1 MKKTKNEVSAYL
13 NNILLLL
20 LGLFCITFPVAF
32 STLTTDPFT
41 LPKQII
47 LGVVALVSLVLL
59 GAKMIS
65 DGKVVLRRTPLD
77 IAVALFTIVL
87 FISAVISINRAD
99 ALIAFVPL
107 LFAVI
112 LYFIIINTIR
122 NLKSLYFIL
131 SSLAIGGII
140 LSIVNVLSFFKIY
153 VLPFAFTKN
162 QLFTPTGFLLDQL
175 LYVVFILPAL
185 LFYTWPMIKKYTG
198 QESTRDPETKKSM
211 SQMMFFGVAAIII
224 TLSLC
229 VTLYQLIVVQKPTL
243 LPYGVGFQT
252 AFAAISQDASR
263 TAQGFLFGS
272 GYGTYNTDFTR
283 FKQQSFNANTNLWS
297 FTFFRSSSYV
307 LELLATAGVLGLGA
321 FFLILFGVFKSIGL
335 APLKK
340 NPFFLGFVIAT
351 ISAFLLPFG
360 FVLQTLFFIVLALL
374 LTDEGIKQNNKFYDL
389 EFNFVALKKGV
400 ITTAAMQWNP
410 TTGTYTPAGPV
421 TEKSFSIFMPITFF
435 IFCLILAGYL
445 GYQMIMYVSSDIVFQ
460 HSLNAAAANN
470 GLQTYND
477 QTNAI
482 NLFPSRD
489 VYYRVYSQTNLALA
503 NSIASSQ
510 PKDATPTAQVQQTI
524 STLIQQSI
532 NSARSATAISPL
544 TSLNWQNLSSIYRNL
559 IGFGQNAEQFSLL
572 ANQQATVLD
581 PTNPN
586 LYINQGG
593 VYYQLGKWDDAIRQ
607 FQISINLKPD
617 LANAYYN
624 LGHALEQKGDL
635 ENALI
640 QYQTVK
646 TLVVADPVNTKGIN
660 QEIAALEKKIK
671 GGEQVADTSTS
682 KVEPSTDEKL
692 EISTPSA
699 QLPER
704 DQKVKIPAPSVS
716 PAASPTVSPTAK
728 P

>member
-1 MKKTKNEVSAYL
+1 MKKSKNEVSAYL

-20 LGLFCITFPVAF
+20 LGLFSIAFPLAF

-77 IAVALFTIVL
+77 IPVALFTIVL
-87 FISAVISINRAD
+87 FISAMLSFNRAD

-107 LFAVI
+107 FFAVI
-112 LYFIIINTIR
+112 LYFVLVNIIR
-122 NLKSLYFIL
+122 NKQSLYFIL
-131 SSLAIGGII
+131 SSLAIGGIA
-140 LSIVNVLSFFKIY
+140 LSIVNMLSFFKIY
-153 VLPFAFTKN
+153 VLPFAFTKS

-175 LYVVFILPAL
+175 LYFAFILPAL
-185 LFYTWPMIKKYTG
+185 FFYAWPMIKKYTG
-198 QESTRDPETKKSM
+198 QESTRDPQAKKSM
-211 SQMMFFGVAAIII
+211 PQIMFFAVGSIII

-229 VTLYQLIVVQKPTL
+229 ITLYQLIVVQKPTL

-283 FKQQSFNANTNLWS
+283 FKQQSFNSNTNLWS
-297 FTFFRSSSYV
+297 LTFFRSSSYV
-307 LELLATAGVLGLGA
+307 LELLATTGILGLGA
-321 FFLILFGVFKSIGL
+321 FLLIIFRVIKGVGL
-335 APLKK
+335 TSLKK

-360 FVLQTLFFIVLALL
+360 FILQTIFFIILALL
-374 LTDEGIKQNNKFYDL
+374 LADEGIKQNHKFYDL

-410 TTGTYTPAGPV
+410 TTGTYTPAGPAA
-421 TEKSFSIFMPITFF
+421 EKSFSIFMPITFF
-435 IFCLILAGYL
+435 ILCLLIAGYL

-460 HSLNAAAANN
+460 RSLNAAAANN

-544 TSLNWQNLSSIYRNL
+544 TSLNWQNLSGVYRNL

-572 ANQQATVLD
+572 ANQQATILD
-581 PTNPN
+581 PNNPN

-607 FQISINLKPD
+607 FQIAINLKPD
-617 LANAYYN
+617 LANGYYN

-646 TLVVADPVNTKGIN
+646 TLVVSDPANTKSIN
-660 QEIAALEKKIK
+660 QEIKALQEKIGEAAKPQQPAQEAAAKPTEK
-671 GGEQVADTSTS
+671 DTS
-682 KVEPSTDEKL
+682 L
-692 EISTPSA
+692 GISTPSA

-704 DQKVKIPAPSVS
+704 DQKVKIPAP
-716 PAASPTVSPTAK
+716 TVSPTVTPK

>member
-13 NNILLLL
+13 NNILLLI
-20 LGLFCITFPVAF
+20 LGLFSIAFPLVF

-65 DGKVVLRRTPLD
+65 DGKVILKRTPLD
-77 IAVALFTIVL
+77 IPVAIFTIVL
-87 FISAVISINRAD
+87 FISAMLSFNRAD
-99 ALIAFVPL
+99 ALISFVPL
-107 LFAVI
+107 FFAVI
-112 LYFIIINTIR
+112 LYFVLVNIIR
-122 NLKSLYFIL
+122 NKQSLYFIL
-131 SSLAIGGII
+131 SSLTIGGVVLSVLNI
-140 LSIVNVLSFFKIY
+140 LSLFKLY
-153 VLPFAFTKN
+153 VLPFAFTKSP
-162 QLFTPTGFLLDQL
+162 LFTPTGFLLDQL
-175 LYVVFILPAL
+175 LYFAFILPAL
-185 LFYTWPMIKKYTG
+185 LFYAWPMIKKYTG
-198 QESTRDPETKKSM
+198 GEEKQDPNAKKNM
-211 SQMMFFGVAAIII
+211 SQIMLFAVAAIII

-229 VTLYQLIVVQKPTL
+229 ITLYQLIIVQKPTL

-272 GYGTYNTDFTR
+272 GYGTYNTDFAR
-283 FKQQSFNANTNLWS
+283 FKQQSFNNNTNLWS
-297 FTFFRSSSYV
+297 LTFFRSSSYV

-321 FFLILFGVFKSIGL
+321 FLLILFRVFKGIGL
-335 APLKK
+335 TPLKK

-351 ISAFLLPFG
+351 IGAFLLPFG

-374 LTDEGIKQNNKFYDL
+374 LADEGTKQNHKFYDL

-410 TTGTYTPAGPV
+410 STGTYTPASPAE
-421 TEKSFSIFMPITFF
+421 EKSFSIFMPIAFF
-435 IFCLILAGYL
+435 LICLVIAGYL
-445 GYQMIMYVSSDIVFQ
+445 GYQMVTYVSSDILFQ

-510 PKDATPTAQVQQTI
+510 PKNATPTAQVQQTI
-524 STLIQQSI
+524 SKLIQQSI
-532 NSARSATAISPL
+532 NSARSATEISPL
-544 TSLNWQNLSSIYRNL
+544 TSLNWQNLSGVYRNL

-572 ANQQATVLD
+572 ANQQAIILD

-593 VYYQLGKWDDAIRQ
+593 IYYQLGKWDDAIRQ
-607 FQISINLKPD
+607 FQIAINLKPD

-646 TLVVADPVNTKGIN
+646 TLVASDPANTKGIN
-660 QEIAALEKKIK
+660 QEIKTLQDKIGQAAKP
-671 GGEQVADTSTS
+671 QQPQQQATSTTS
-682 KVEPSTDEKL
+682 AENAAPL
-692 EISTPSA
+692 GISTPSA
-699 QLPER
+699 QLPGR
-704 DQKVKIPAPSVS
+704 DQKVKIPAPTVS
-716 PAASPTVSPTAK
+716 PAVSPTVK

>member
-1 MKKTKNEVSAYL
+1 MKKTKNEISAYL
-13 NNILLLL
+13 NNILLLI
-20 LGLFCITFPVAF
+20 LGLFAISFPVAF

-41 LPKQII
+41 LPKQIL

-77 IAVALFTIVL
+77 IPVLIFTVIL
-87 FISAVISINRAD
+87 FISSLISLNRAD

-107 LFAVI
+107 FFAVI
-112 LYFIIINTIR
+112 LYFVLVNTIR
-122 NLKSLYFIL
+122 NIKSLYFIL
-131 SSLAIGGII
+131 SSLAIGAVLLAIAN
-140 LSIVNVLSFFKIY
+140 LLSFFKIY
-153 VLPFAFTKN
+153 LLPFAFTKS

-175 LYVVFILPAL
+175 LYFGILVPSL
-185 LFYTWPMIKKYTG
+185 LFFAWPLLKKYTG
-198 QESTRDPETKKSM
+198 EKSKAADADTKTHIP
-211 SQMMFFGVAAIII
+211 QTIFFLVASIII
-224 TLSLC
+224 ILSLC
-229 VTLYQLIVVQKPTL
+229 ITLYQLIVVQNPTL
-243 LPYGVGFQT
+243 LPYGTGFQT

-283 FKQQSFNANTNLWS
+283 FKQQSFNANQNLWS
-297 FTFFRSSSYV
+297 LTFFRSSSYV
-307 LELLATAGVLGLGA
+307 LELLATAGILGLGA
-321 FFLILFGVFKSIGL
+321 FLLIIFRVFRGIGTAAL
-335 APLKK
+335 RK
-340 NPFFLGFVIAT
+340 NPFFLGFVIAV
-351 ISAFLLPFG
+351 IGAFLLPYG
-360 FVLQTLFFIVLALL
+360 FILQTLFFITLSLL
-374 LTDEGIKQNNKFYDL
+374 LSFEGLKQHPKFYDL

-400 ITTAAMQWNP
+400 IATAPMQWNP
-410 TTGTYTPAGPV
+410 TTGTYVPTAHAGS
-421 TEKSFSIFMPITFF
+421 THETSFSKFMPISFF
-435 IFCLILAGYL
+435 LLCLLIAGYL
-445 GYQMIMYVSSDIVFQ
+445 GYQMITYASSDIVFQ

-477 QTNAI
+477 QTTAI
-482 NLFPSRD
+482 RLFPARD

-510 PKDATPTAQVQQTI
+510 PQNATPTAEVQQTI

-532 NSARSATAISPL
+532 NSARNATTISPL

-559 IGFGQNAEQFSLL
+559 IGFGQNAEQFALL
-572 ANQQATVLD
+572 ANQQASVLD

-593 VYYQLGKWDDAIRQ
+593 IYYQLGAWDDAIRQ
-607 FQISINLKPD
+607 FQIAINLKPD

-635 ENALI
+635 ENALV

-646 TLVVADPVNTKGIN
+646 TLVSSDKANEKQVDA
-660 QEIAALEKKIK
+660 EIAALQKKMK
-671 GGEQVADTSTS
+671 GEEQVAGASTS
-682 KVEPSTDEKL
+682 KKAPANDEKL
-692 EISTPSA
+692 EISSPSA

-704 DQKVKIPAPSVS
+704 EQKVKIPAP
-716 PAASPTVSPTAK
+716 TVSPTPK